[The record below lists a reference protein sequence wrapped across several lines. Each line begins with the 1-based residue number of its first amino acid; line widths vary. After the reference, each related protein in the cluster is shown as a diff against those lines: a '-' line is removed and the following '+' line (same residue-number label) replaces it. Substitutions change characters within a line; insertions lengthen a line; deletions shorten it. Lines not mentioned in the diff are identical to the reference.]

1 MEFRVTTTALTD
13 LVPAELRKQWATTGY
28 YAGRDIYALFSD
40 QVQAAP
46 DRTAIIDDDGELTYA
61 QLDHQ
66 VRRLAVGLAQL
77 GVASGDTVAT
87 QLPNG
92 RDTCIADFAVAAIG
106 GVVLPYPIGRGAK
119 EARSLLG
126 RSNAVAAI
134 VAPDFAAQTEALQA
148 QLPTLRHVITSI
160 DAVLGPV
167 EDFQPVTSDPD
178 GPARILVSSGSESE
192 PKLVLYSH
200 NALACGRGAFIQ
212 RLIPPGGDL
221 RALFLLP
228 LASSFG
234 SNGSTVTLARH
245 GGTLVLQSRFD
256 AEATLRLIE
265 RAQPTHLI
273 GVPTMFR
280 MMIDHPNRQATDLSS
295 LRVVAPGGAQ
305 LDAPTAEACR
315 EAFDCAVVNV
325 YGSADGVNCHTALDD
340 PPSRVTS
347 AGRPNPAVAEILVV
361 DDHLQPRPVSSAGE
375 IIARGPMSP
384 MRYVGDE
391 DLNAQ
396 YRTPDGWVRT
406 GDLGVFDEDGYLM
419 VVGRRKDV
427 VIRGGANISPAQ
439 VEQAIAAHPLVR
451 DVACVGVPDPLMGE
465 RLCAC
470 VVAAREMTLDE
481 LTAFLTDHGLDRFK
495 HPERLLQLDSLP
507 LSPAGKVAKDV
518 LRAQAMT

>member
-1 MEFRVTTTALTD
+1 MTTTALTD
-13 LVPAELRKQWATTGY
+13 LVPAGLRKHWATIGY
-28 YAGRDIYALFSD
+28 YAGRDIYALFSEH
-40 QVQAAP
+40 VQAQP

-61 QLDHQ
+61 ELGHL
-66 VRRLAVGLAQL
+66 VRQFAVGLTRL
-77 GVASGDTVAT
+77 GVTAGDTVAT

-92 RDTCIADFAVAAIG
+92 RDTCIADLAVAAIG
-106 GVVLPYPIGRGAK
+106 GVVLPYPVGRGAK

-126 RSNAVAAI
+126 RSNAVVAI
-134 VAPDFAAQTEALQA
+134 VAPEFAAQTEALQTE
-148 QLPTLRHVITSI
+148 LPALRHVVTGG
-160 DAVLGPV
+160 VRGPV
-167 EDFQPVTSDPD
+167 EEFEAVASDPD
-178 GPARILVSSGSESE
+178 GPARMLVSSGSESE

-212 RLIPPGGDL
+212 RLIPPDGEL
-221 RALFLLP
+221 RPLFLLP

-256 AEATLRLIE
+256 AEAALRLIE
-265 RAQPTHLI
+265 RARPTHLI

-280 MMIDHPNRQATDLSS
+280 MMIDHPARAATDVSS

-305 LDAPTAEACR
+305 LDAPTADACR

-340 PPSRVTS
+340 PDFRVTS

-361 DDHLQPRPVSSAGE
+361 NDHLRPQPVGSVGE

-391 DLNAQ
+391 DLNAT

-406 GDLGVFDEDGYLM
+406 GDLGVFDEDGYLT

-427 VIRGGANISPAQ
+427 VIRGGANISPAE
-439 VEQAIAAHPLVR
+439 VEQAIAAHPAVR
-451 DVACVGVPDPLMGE
+451 DVACIGLPDELMGE

-470 VVAAREMTLDE
+470 VVSADEITLDE
-481 LTAFLTDHGLDRFK
+481 VTALLTGQGLDRFK
-495 HPERLLQLDSLP
+495 HPERLMLLDSLP

-518 LRAQAMT
+518 LRAQAMA

>member
-1 MEFRVTTTALTD
+1 MTVSAPTD
-13 LVPAELRKQWATTGY
+13 LVPAELRGHWARIGC
-28 YAGRDIYALFSD
+28 YAGRDIYTLFSD
-40 QVQAAP
+40 HVHARP
-46 DRTAIIDDDGELTYA
+46 DHVAVVDDDGELTYA

-66 VRRLAVGLAQL
+66 VRRLAVGLARL
-77 GVASGDTVAT
+77 GVSPGVTVAT

-92 RDTCIADFAVAAIG
+92 RDTCVVDLAVAAVG
-106 GVVLPYPIGRGAK
+106 GVVLPYPVGRGAK
-119 EARSLLG
+119 EARSVLG
-126 RSNAVAAI
+126 RSDAFAAI
-134 VAPDFAAQTEALQA
+134 VAPEFGDQTTALRED
-148 QLPTLRHVITSI
+148 LPALRHVITSL
-160 DAVLGPV
+160 APVLGPV
-167 EDFQPVTSDPD
+167 EDFHPVVSDPD
-178 GPARILVSSGSESE
+178 GPARMLVSSGSESE

-212 RLIPPGGDL
+212 RLIPPDGEL

-234 SNGSTVTLARH
+234 SNGTTVTLARH
-245 GGTLVLQSRFD
+245 GGTLVLRSRFD
-256 AEATLRLIE
+256 AGATLRLVE
-265 RAQPTHLI
+265 RARPTHLI

-280 MMIDHPNRQATDLSS
+280 MMIDHPARASTDLSS

-305 LDAPTAEACR
+305 LDAPTADACR
-315 EAFDCAVVNV
+315 AAFGCAVVNV

-347 AGRPNPAVAEILVV
+347 AGRPNPAVAEIQVV
-361 DDHLQPRPVSSAGE
+361 DDDLRPRPVGSPGE

-391 DLNAQ
+391 DLNAR

-406 GDLGVFDEDGYLM
+406 GDLGVFDEDGYLT

-427 VIRGGANISPAQ
+427 VIRGGANISPSE
-439 VEQAIAAHPLVR
+439 VEQVIAAHPLVR
-451 DVACVGVPDPLMGE
+451 DVACVGIPDPLMGE

-470 VVAAREMTLDE
+470 VVAGQPITLDG
-481 LTAFLTDHGLDRFK
+481 LTAFLTSHGLDQFK
-495 HPERLLQLDSLP
+495 HPERLLLLDSLP

-518 LRAQAMT
+518 LRARATAS